1 MALGLHGFTT
11 LVAKESTRR
20 AHTHN
25 LHHSKMTGGS
35 IKRPRCRF
43 GNIFNIFFWMFSN
56 FLPPSELTKSGS
68 TWSQDEPFGLHASLT
83 CRPRYAIQPQASHMI
98 AYPCNLLFL
107 EEMNMFLVDTQFK
120 CILRLITASLG
131 AFFLIRTCP
140 SFAKIWFRDS
150 PSFFKPSVGSCSFP
164 FVGPRL
170 QIAASSRV
178 VVNALIKMFSVQCQK
193 QWESLFV
200 GKSETYRATPREKFV
215 YNLYCESQ
223 LGSWLLVIR
232 EQSENRGCGGR

>member
-1 MALGLHGFTT
+1 M
-11 LVAKESTRR
+11 
-20 AHTHN
+20 
-25 LHHSKMTGGS
+25 
-35 IKRPRCRF
+35 
-43 GNIFNIFFWMFSN
+43 
-56 FLPPSELTKSGS
+56 KSGW
-68 TWSQDEPFGLHASLT
+68 TLRLT
-83 CRPRYAIQPQASHMI
+83 CIIDMSATLCHTATSLPYDCLPLQLAIPWGNEHI
-98 AYPCNLLFL
+98 LGWYPVQVYSLF
-107 EEMNMFLVDTQFK
+107 NPSVSWCFF
-120 CILRLITASLG
+120 IL
-131 AFFLIRTCP
+131 RTCP
-140 SFAKIWFRDS
+140 SLWRFDS
-150 PSFFKPSVGSCSFP
+150 VISQVFLPPLRVGSCSFP